1 MMPVTRGAA
10 LAVALLRS
18 VARQAMIAI
27 VGSGKRRPG
36 IAIALDFN
44 MICPPLDDPNSGAD
58 DAAAAD
64 AERSDA
70 AAKVPTG
77 PFTRD
82 NPLTFIVPEPLLLR
96 IERVDRPGAASGDQP
111 VAFTR
116 AGPNSALLAVNA
128 YPVQLVDAFFASDA
142 FGEPVI
148 VVGAAWEED
157 GGVRG
162 ELSAL
167 LSESTMQ
174 AIQETVSPEDESD
187 DDREPWAVSATLG
200 GSSYED
206 AVAYVDDDDEDDE
219 DDEDDDDAD
228 DDDEE
233 DVENDDAE
241 PHFPLV
247 IGEVQRFPENRKF
260 PHDFELEVDDLMRAI
275 LEGRAMDA
283 AERRIDNFL
292 GGI

>member
-1 MMPVTRGAA
+1 MSRPPPQEPGNLPADEPDE
-10 LAVALLRS
+10 LPDDES
-18 VARQAMIAI
+18 GG
-27 VGSGKRRPG
+27 GSDEAPAPR
-36 IAIALDFN
+36 
-44 MICPPLDDPNSGAD
+44 
-58 DAAAAD
+58 
-64 AERSDA
+64 
-70 AAKVPTG
+70 G

-96 IERVDRPGAASGDQP
+96 IERVDRPGAAPGEQP

-116 AGPNSALLAVNA
+116 AGPRDVLLAVNA
-128 YPVQLVDAFFASDA
+128 YPSQLVDAFFASDA

-162 ELSAL
+162 ELSTL
-167 LSESTMQ
+167 LPERTMR
-174 AIQETVSPEDESD
+174 AIQESVSPEDD
-187 DDREPWAVSATLG
+187 DEEKAEPWAASASLIGT
-200 GSSYED
+200 SYEE
-206 AVAYVDDDDEDDE
+206 VVGSDD
-219 DDEDDDDAD
+219 D

-233 DVENDDAE
+233 DGEEGESDEDDDEDAE

-247 IGEVQRFPENRKF
+247 IGAVLRFPENRKF
-260 PHDFELEVDDLMRAI
+260 PADFELEVDDLMRAI

-283 AERRIDNFL
+283 GEKRIDNLL

>member
-1 MMPVTRGAA
+1 M
-10 LAVALLRS
+10 S
-18 VARQAMIAI
+18 
-27 VGSGKRRPG
+27 
-36 IAIALDFN
+36 
-44 MICPPLDDPNSGAD
+44 CPPPEEPGNLPADEPDELPDDQSGD
-58 DAAAAD
+58 G
-64 AERSDA
+64 SDEA
-70 AAKVPTG
+70 PAPRG

-96 IERVDRPGAASGDQP
+96 IERVDRPGAAPGEQP

-116 AGPNSALLAVNA
+116 AGPRDVLLAVNA
-128 YPVQLVDAFFASDA
+128 YPSQLVDAFFASDA

-162 ELSAL
+162 ELSTL
-167 LSESTMQ
+167 LPERTMR
-174 AIQETVSPEDESD
+174 AIQESVSPEDD
-187 DDREPWAVSATLG
+187 DEEKAEPWAASASLIGT
-200 GSSYED
+200 SYEE
-206 AVAYVDDDDEDDE
+206 VVGSDD
-219 DDEDDDDAD
+219 D

-233 DVENDDAE
+233 DGEEGESDDDDDDEDAE

-247 IGEVQRFPENRKF
+247 IGAVLRFPENRKF
-260 PHDFELEVDDLMRAI
+260 PADFELEVDDLMRAI

-283 AERRIDNFL
+283 GEKRIDNLL